1 MAVPWSYLHKTI
13 LLADFLGF
21 EPKPSALQAPVHT
34 TYTSNPKFG
43 RSLQLSHTIE
53 LGFSTLQ
60 DAGVSEPVNNLV
72 PSLRAVTSLD
82 KRLSPHGGSD
92 V

>member
-1 MAVPWSYLHKTI
+1 
-13 LLADFLGF
+13 
-21 EPKPSALQAPVHT
+21 
-34 TYTSNPKFG
+34 
-43 RSLQLSHTIE
+43 

>member
-1 MAVPWSYLHKTI
+1 
-13 LLADFLGF
+13 
-21 EPKPSALQAPVHT
+21 
-34 TYTSNPKFG
+34 
-43 RSLQLSHTIE
+43 
-53 LGFSTLQ
+53 
-60 DAGVSEPVNNLV
+60 VNNLV